1 MPRLRRSGPAAPR
14 VGSCARQAAPL
25 AGPVTVSVASP
36 RWCVNRRGRDFVV
49 GDVHGCF
56 RTLDCA
62 LAVLGFD
69 DACDRLFGVG
79 DLVNRGP
86 HSAEALGWLE
96 RRFDGVVLGN
106 HDRSVLSWFRA
117 PFGSKP
123 PPGSEWLLALPRRE
137 HSRWRA
143 ALGAM
148 PLAITIETAHGA
160 VGIVHAEVPHR
171 SWTESLCLL
180 GTASPSAVD
189 DALLGLDASAD
200 AIRRHRCRPV
210 EGLRALMHG
219 HEPVE
224 RITCTANRWNIDTG
238 AGITRLDRLSF
249 VEVNAPMVCAWTF
262 VVDESR

>member
-1 MPRLRRSGPAAPR
+1 
-14 VGSCARQAAPL
+14 
-25 AGPVTVSVASP
+25 
-36 RWCVNRRGRDFVV
+36 
-49 GDVHGCF
+49 
-56 RTLDCA
+56 
-62 LAVLGFD
+62 
-69 DACDRLFGVG
+69 
-79 DLVNRGP
+79 
-86 HSAEALGWLE
+86 
-96 RRFDGVVLGN
+96 
-106 HDRSVLSWFRA
+106 
-117 PFGSKP
+117 
-123 PPGSEWLLALPRRE
+123 
-137 HSRWRA
+137 
-143 ALGAM
+143 M